1 METSKTAIE
10 HFDHLGQAIH
20 PGDYVSF
27 TWASCRGIHVGRIL
41 KLTKQRVRI
50 VFNRS
55 FVHDNVRHEYTG
67 YHIAR
72 PTDCLV
78 LGQTLQQ
85 QLTIATLQKKI

>member
-1 METSKTAIE
+1 MKPLETQIE

-27 TWASCRGIHVGRIL
+27 TWTKCRGVRVGRIL

-50 VFNRS
+50 VFKNS
-55 FVHDNVRHEYTG
+55 YTHNNVFHEYTC

-78 LGQTLQQ
+78 LSQTLQQ
-85 QLTIATLQKKI
+85 Q